1 MEKFIIDNESIRA
14 YLINSLA
21 EGRNDYLDILF
32 LSKKKYWELVSRLP
46 EFYDNVKVK
55 CRVVGLHTY
64 KVLDALHSI
73 IIIKD
78 SRPYDS
84 EYHKILLL
92 NLADKTSE
100 IHRNEIISYSFYNE
114 NKEEEA
120 IIMCYKNKKIIE
132 ESFVLPKHTDS
143 AIINLT
149 IKKYDEITNSP
160 SLKRV
165 KELYNGKYSR

>member
-1 MEKFIIDNESIRA
+1 MEKSIIDNESIRG
-14 YLINSLA
+14 YFINSLA
-21 EGRNDYLDILF
+21 YGRDDYLDILF
-32 LSKKKYWELVSRLP
+32 LTSKKYWELMSRLP

-64 KVLDALHSI
+64 KVLDALRNI

-78 SRPYDS
+78 NRVYDK
-84 EYHKILLL
+84 EYHGLLLL

-100 IHRNEIISYSFYNE
+100 IHRNEIIGYSFLNE

-120 IIMCYKNKKIIE
+120 IIMYYKNRKIIE
-132 ESFVLPKHTDS
+132 ESFILPKNSDS

-149 IKKYDEITNSP
+149 MKMYDEMKNTLQ
-160 SLKRV
+160 LKRV
-165 KELYNGKYSR
+165 K